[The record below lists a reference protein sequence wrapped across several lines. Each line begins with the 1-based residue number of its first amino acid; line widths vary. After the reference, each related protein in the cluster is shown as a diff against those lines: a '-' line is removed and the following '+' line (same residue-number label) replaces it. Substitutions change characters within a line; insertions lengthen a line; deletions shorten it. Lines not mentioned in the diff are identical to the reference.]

1 MRMKIV
7 PAILSFL
14 VILTVTS
21 DLSAAVFGSKLSKLY
36 KGVERSIEK
45 ADDALIERDVRTAV
59 SMYSR
64 AMSDLDKVSTL
75 DPTWSAGKVAIRR
88 DYCRSQIDQLKQ
100 NRKKAGTE
108 LADDLSAE
116 LNGKPERLSPTERE
130 KALLDIVRSLRADLS
145 MVVERD
151 VRRQRLPSTAAWQ
164 HEIDSMRKALS
175 ILQTKYSVQGESLS
189 SAQTDYESLEDVL
202 VQLQKADGESSDGN
216 RDFERMQ
223 SELEDALARLKK
235 VDGESSAGD
244 RDFER
249 MQSQLE
255 AKVSDSDSR
264 YAKLEDDHLESLSEV
279 RSLKK
284 ALAKNPAAELEAS
297 LARERRDS
305 ALVQARAEDLESAL
319 LDLKRDALTEKGRKR
334 FAEAVQKAEAR
345 TADLQEQ
352 YMESRAEVK
361 HLERELQE
369 AGDMSAVEKRLKDV
383 LKEKANLQ
391 DRLID
396 FKAKLTATMDTAQKL
411 EGDSDAEV
419 IELRQKN
426 TRLESDMQLMKR
438 ELSDVTRN
446 AKRGKSKASRS
457 RDADILKLERE
468 NAELSDELVTYR
480 KKGSRGSSFFKKK
493 GEADGSPEL
502 ATARLKFAEMED
514 RYLQAQ
520 AEVTA
525 LRSASAATS
534 KQVTAGLPVTPGVVT
549 PAVLPDRPERLI
561 AAASTAATQ
570 AMLASDADAAI
581 SARKLIAAN
590 NLDGAYKLLG
600 EHLTLSPN
608 DKSLLLLMAMT
619 CCRQQKYDTAI
630 TVLEHLSEISPSN
643 AQVHILFGTA
653 YMGLRQLGSATI
665 ELRRALSINP
675 QMSEA
680 HYNMA
685 QIYVSLDPPAP
696 DIAQEYYDKS
706 VELGGSRDLELEA
719 LINKR

>member
-1 MRMKIV
+1 MRIKTV
-7 PAILSFL
+7 PAILSLL
-14 VILTVTS
+14 VILAVTS
-21 DLSAAVFGSKLSKLY
+21 DVSAAVFGSNLSKLY
-36 KGVERSIEK
+36 KGAERSIEK
-45 ADDALIERDVRTAV
+45 ADSALLERDVRTAV

-64 AMSDLDKVSTL
+64 AVSDLDKVSAL

-88 DYCRSQIDQLKQ
+88 DYCRRQVDQLKQ
-100 NRKKAGTE
+100 GKKSEGAD
-108 LADDLSAE
+108 LADELSAE
-116 LNGKPERLSPTERE
+116 LSGKPDRLSPTERE
-130 KALLDIVRSLRADLS
+130 KALLDIIRSLRADLS

-151 VRRQRLPSTAAWQ
+151 VRRQRLPSTAAWEN
-164 HEIDSMRKALS
+164 EIDSMRTALS
-175 ILQTKYSVQGESLS
+175 VLQTKYSVQNESLS
-189 SAQTDYESLEDVL
+189 SAQTDYE
-202 VQLQKADGESSDGN
+202 N
-216 RDFERMQ
+216 
-223 SELEDALARLKK
+223 LEDALVRLKK
-235 VDGESSAGD
+235 GQGDGSTED
-244 RDFER
+244 RDFGR
-249 MQSQLE
+249 MKSELE
-255 AKVSDSDSR
+255 AKVSDFRDR

-284 ALAKNPAAELEAS
+284 ALAKNPAATLEAS

-334 FAEAVQKAEAR
+334 FSEAVQEAEAR

-352 YMESRAEVK
+352 YMRSRAEVK
-361 HLERELQE
+361 HLERELEQ

-383 LKEKANLQ
+383 LKEKASLQ

-396 FKAKLTATMDTAQKL
+396 FKAKLTETMDTAQKL
-411 EGDSDAEV
+411 EDDSDGEV
-419 IELRQKN
+419 IALREKN

-438 ELSDVTRN
+438 ELGDVARD
-446 AKRGKSKASRS
+446 AKRGESKASRS
-457 RDADILKLERE
+457 RESKMLKLERE
-468 NAELSDELVTYR
+468 NAELSDELVKYR

-493 GEADGSPEL
+493 GEADVSPEL
-502 ATARLKFAEMED
+502 ATARLKLAELED
-514 RYLQAQ
+514 RYLQVR

-534 KQVTAGLPVTPGVVT
+534 ERVTAGLPAGPGIAT
-549 PAVLPDRPERLI
+549 SAVLPDRPERLV
-561 AAASTAATQ
+561 AAASTAATR
-570 AMLASDADAAI
+570 AMLESDAEAATT
-581 SARKLIAAN
+581 ARKLIAAN
-590 NLDGAYKLLG
+590 KLDGAYQLLG

-619 CCRQQKYDTAI
+619 CCRQQKYETAI

-680 HYNMA
+680 HYNLA
-685 QIYVSLDPPAP
+685 QIYVSLEPPAP